1 MQLKSAMS
9 PPAAVQEKS
18 YIMVISAPMAPSHTH
33 NMAGDASRR
42 ASTGEQSCWSEV
54 NSRML
59 EIPYLKTRGSRR
71 HSNKFT
77 VILLRS
83 R

>member
-42 ASTGEQSCWSEV
+42 ASACDESS
-54 NSRML
+54 
-59 EIPYLKTRGSRR
+59 
-71 HSNKFT
+71 
-77 VILLRS
+77 
-83 R
+83 